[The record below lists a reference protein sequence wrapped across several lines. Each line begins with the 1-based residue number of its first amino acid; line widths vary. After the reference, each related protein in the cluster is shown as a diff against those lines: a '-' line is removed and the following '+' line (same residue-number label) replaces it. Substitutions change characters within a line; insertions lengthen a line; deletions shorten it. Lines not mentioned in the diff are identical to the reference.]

1 MGHCR
6 RYARV
11 LKESMK
17 AEVSRGHST
26 LQKKGGGRPEFS
38 NQGSE
43 RQMSKDN
50 KMPKL
55 RLIHRQGDLFKGQCG
70 APNPPGGG
78 TKRNQMR
85 AELSS
90 RLAAQ
95 RTLTMGIM
103 DKISE
108 HGAIREA
115 FQAVQAKQ
123 GASGIDG
130 ISVWEYES
138 GLVKHINQLHEELR
152 KGSYRPQ
159 AVRGV
164 EIPKPNGGKRQLGI
178 PTVGDRV
185 VQQSIQHALQKVYD
199 PYFSESSYGFRPG
212 RSVHQAV
219 EHAAGYV
226 MEGKVWVVDID
237 LKSFFDEINH
247 ERLMSRLSKAI
258 SDERLLKLIRRYL
271 KAGLMQGGLMSQ
283 RLAGTPQGGP
293 LSPLL
298 SNIVLDEL
306 DRELEAR
313 GLSFARYADD
323 CNVFVKSHRSAERVM
338 SSLIRFIEDKLK
350 LRVNRAKSGVRRCD
364 EVKFLGHTIE
374 QNGKIRIADKSIK
387 RFKVKIRELTKRN
400 RGLSFNQVIAEVNL
414 VIQGW
419 AVYYRRCNTWLSSLR
434 DLDGWIRNR
443 LRCYV
448 LKQHQRRYATYR
460 FLRSL
465 GVRENQAWHAVM
477 YRSWW
482 PMANYPPVMK
492 AMGIRWFIEQGLRS
506 LVVVQRGKR

>member
-1 MGHCR
+1 
-6 RYARV
+6 
-11 LKESMK
+11 
-17 AEVSRGHST
+17 
-26 LQKKGGGRPEFS
+26 
-38 NQGSE
+38 
-43 RQMSKDN
+43 MSKDN
-50 KMPKL
+50 KMPKP
-55 RLIHRQGDLFKGQCG
+55 RLIYKQGDLFKDQGG
-70 APNPPGGG
+70 ALNQPGGG
-78 TKRNQMR
+78 TKRKQMR

-90 RLAAQ
+90 RLATQ

-108 HGAIREA
+108 HGAIRQA
-115 FQAVQAKQ
+115 FKAVKSNQ
-123 GASGIDG
+123 GAPGIDG
-130 ISVWEYES
+130 ISVGEYE
-138 GLVKHINQLHEELR
+138 GRLMKHIKRIHEELR
-152 KGSYRPQ
+152 KGNYRPQ

-178 PTVGDRV
+178 PTVSDRV
-185 VQQSIQHALQKVYD
+185 VQQSIQNALQKVYD

-212 RSVHQAV
+212 RSAHQAV
-219 EHAAGYV
+219 EQAARYV

-247 ERLMSRLSKAI
+247 DRLMSRLSKAI
-258 SDERLLKLIRRYL
+258 SDERLLKLIHRYL

-283 RLAGTPQGGP
+283 RIAGTPQGGP

-323 CNVFVKSHRSAERVM
+323 CNIFVKSRRSAERVM
-338 SSLIRFIEDKLK
+338 ASLIRFIEEKLK
-350 LRVNRAKSGVRRCD
+350 LKVNREKSGVRRCD

-374 QNGKIRIADKSIK
+374 RNGKIRIAEGSVK

-400 RGLSFNQVIAEVNL
+400 RGLGFAQIIAEVNL
-414 VIQGW
+414 AIQGW
-419 AVYYRRCNTWLSSLR
+419 AVYYRRCNTWLTTLR
-434 DLDGWIRNR
+434 DLDGWIRKR
-443 LRCYV
+443 LRCYA
-448 LKQHQRRYATYR
+448 LKQRQRRYATYR

-465 GVRENQAWHAVM
+465 GVGENQAWYAVM

-492 AMGIRWFIEQGLRS
+492 AMGIQWFVEQGLRS
-506 LVVVQRGKR
+506 LAVVQRGKR